1 MADETGENAVRR
13 IRDSGVPLV
22 PHGFVERSRLTYV
35 LDSAKDASLIVVRG
49 SGGSGKS
56 GLVTSWLRGRRTNA
70 ETNKRHLW
78 VSLDDGARSRGS
90 FWRRI
95 VRAFHTFGAITDDSP
110 LSNSILGYA
119 DLDDIPGLVLA
130 QLDHDRVLT
139 RLVLDDFHL
148 VDDSN
153 AADVIWLLKQ
163 SRWLRVIVTTRRPGS
178 LEAPDVAARLHSL
191 VITEEALAFTAEE
204 TRDLLSSTTRFSAD
218 HALVVHSATNGHPLA
233 TRIAVTLL
241 LQRPETVV
249 APVADAANLTR
260 QLAEHI
266 SHTLLPAFA
275 DDKHRLFAAAVSIP
289 PELPVSLASQ
299 LGDHGIE
306 DATRIL
312 NDFAAEGLGEF
323 RHGDDELVFRFHP
336 LVSEA
341 LRRHAERALTAET
354 LNILRLQSAR
364 HLSARGNGLEALKL
378 FIAAEDFERIWPTVS
393 QHFSELINYQQDEL
407 HSLLTTIPLDV
418 LLQHG
423 TAAIS
428 LAIVMSEREATP
440 SSRLRQLVEHG
451 IRDIDS
457 RAKPTNPT
465 QSLLLSLARFAGF
478 RAARRYESA
487 ALEGDAFVAFAES
500 LPADASASI
509 RHAIGAGLIQIV
521 ITNILLGRWDHATK
535 IAHLISVDDHAGRAQ
550 HRASL
555 LAYIYAMS
563 GRMPESL
570 AHLRDVTH
578 MDRPGW
584 KTSVPATGW
593 HIATAFQLFEK
604 GSPEAALEALST
616 ITARLSRIEHW
627 PYVVWLTARLRLASG
642 EPQLALDGFNA
653 AVALNEFRPLSDYAR
668 ALLQSMKADLHL
680 ALGQPALARRELDSA
695 HSHRD
700 SCATILAEARYALA
714 TDDAAGASEVLDLDL
729 IQTTG
734 TQRDF
739 AEALMLSAALKA
751 SVSRDDE
758 ALALLARG
766 TQVMKQSHTT
776 SPVVMVPQTELR
788 TLSADRAPE
797 LAELFAGTATP
808 FAHIA
813 RVNPLTPREREVLT
827 ALSQRSSLDDVA
839 SELFVSVNTVK
850 SQLRSV
856 YRKLGVSSGSEAVR
870 TAQKN
875 GFIQV

>member
-1 MADETGENAVRR
+1 MTDEARADAVGRMR
-13 IRDSGVPLV
+13 ESGVPLV
-22 PHGFVERSRLTYV
+22 PHGFVARSRLTYI
-35 LDSAKDASLIVVRG
+35 LDSTSHASLVVIRG

-56 GLVTSWLRGRRTNA
+56 GLVTSWLRGRSTSA
-70 ETNKRHLW
+70 EAIQRNLW
-78 VSLDDGARSRGS
+78 VPLDDGAHSRGS

-95 VRAFHTFGAITDDSP
+95 VRAFHTVGAITDDSP

-130 QLDHDRVLT
+130 QLDYDGIPT

-153 AADVIWLLKQ
+153 AAEIIWLLKQ
-163 SRWLRVIVTTRRPGS
+163 SRWLKVIVTTRRAGS

-191 VITEEALAFTAEE
+191 VITEDALAFTAEE

-218 HALVVHSATNGHPLA
+218 YALVVHAATNGHPLA

-241 LQRPETVV
+241 LQRPDSVM
-249 APVADAANLTR
+249 APVADAASLTR

-275 DDKHRLFAAAVSIP
+275 DDDHRLFAAAVSIP
-289 PELPVSLASQ
+289 PELPVSLASH
-299 LGDHGIE
+299 LSNYAVADS
-306 DATRIL
+306 TRIL
-312 NDFAAEGLGEF
+312 NEFAAEGLGEF
-323 RHGDDELVFRFHP
+323 RHGADELIFRFHP

-341 LRRHAERALTAET
+341 LRRHAERALTTAT
-354 LNILRLQSAR
+354 LTALRLQSA
-364 HLSARGNGLEALKL
+364 HYLSAHGNGLEALKL
-378 FIAAEDFERIWPTVS
+378 FIAAEEYECIWPTVS

-407 HSLLTTIPLDV
+407 HALLTTIPLDV

-440 SSRLRQLVEHG
+440 SSRLRQLVEQG

-457 RAKPTNPT
+457 RAKPTNST

-487 ALEGDAFVAFAES
+487 ALEGDTFVAIAES
-500 LPADASASI
+500 LPADASAAV

-521 ITNILLGRWDHATK
+521 ITNILLGRWDHATRV
-535 IAHLISVDDHAGRAQ
+535 AHLISVDDHEGRAQ

-555 LAYIYAMS
+555 LAYIFAMS

-570 AHLRDVTH
+570 EQLRNVTH
-578 MDRPGW
+578 TDRPGW

-593 HIATAFQLFEK
+593 HIATAFRLCEE
-604 GSPEAALEALST
+604 GSPAAASEALST
-616 ITARLSRIEHW
+616 INARLGQIEHW
-627 PYVVWLTARLRLASG
+627 PYVVWLDARIRLASG
-642 EPQLALDGFNA
+642 EPQIALDGLNA
-653 AVALNEFRPLSDYAR
+653 AVARNKLRPLSDYAR
-668 ALLQSMKADLHL
+668 SLLQSMKADLHL
-680 ALGQPALARRELDSA
+680 ALGQRAHTRRELDSTQAPA
-695 HSHRD
+695 HS
-700 SCATILAEARYALA
+700 CGATLAEARYALA
-714 TDDAAGASEVLDLDL
+714 TDDAARAFDLLDLDL
-729 IQTTG
+729 LHAIG
-734 TQRDF
+734 TERDF
-739 AEALMLSAALKA
+739 AEALLLRAALKA
-751 SVSRDDE
+751 SLGRGDE
-758 ALALLARG
+758 ALALLARASR
-766 TQVMKQSHTT
+766 VMTAFHLT

-788 TLSADRAPE
+788 TLTAERAPE
-797 LAELFAGTATP
+797 FAELFTGVATP
-808 FAHIA
+808 FAHLA
-813 RVNPLTPREREVLT
+813 RINRLTPRERQVLA
-827 ALSQRSSLDDVA
+827 ALAQRSSLDEVA
-839 SELFVSVNTVK
+839 SDLFVSVNTVK

-856 YRKLGVSSGSEAVR
+856 YKKLDVSSGAQAVR

-875 GFIQV
+875 GFIQS